1 MARTCWRDRPSGEEV
16 FNLMEEKVPPALS
29 RCLERFI
36 ALDECLLVEME
47 VHAAVSV
54 GAGADAH
61 FPHQAGL
68 SFSAPEGFCTPPRSG
83 TRRTPGT
90 LSGPLEQP
98 MDSRRLV
105 VWLSAGILGFQ
116 GGTLVL
122 DLIHCSVLSWL
133 YIRRYGL
140 EQVVPSERLEQR
152 PPEGLGKPEG
162 LEKLEGLG
170 RKTGLSEQASQAQAH
185 GQSQPQPLPPAL
197 ASASQPSSPQPSPRA
212 VPLDPTEVFCSR
224 PRSRVDTAVGQGLS
238 ILAGLALGGSVGGGK
253 SEP

>member
-1 MARTCWRDRPSGEEV
+1 
-16 FNLMEEKVPPALS
+16 
-29 RCLERFI
+29 
-36 ALDECLLVEME
+36 
-47 VHAAVSV
+47 
-54 GAGADAH
+54 
-61 FPHQAGL
+61 
-68 SFSAPEGFCTPPRSG
+68 
-83 TRRTPGT
+83 
-90 LSGPLEQP
+90 

-140 EQVVPSERLEQR
+140 EQVVPSDRLEQR
-152 PPEGLGKPEG
+152 PPEGLGK
-162 LEKLEGLG
+162 LEGLN
-170 RKTGLSEQASQAQAH
+170 EQASKAQ
-185 GQSQPQPLPPAL
+185 GQPQSQPLPPAPS
-197 ASASQPSSPQPSPRA
+197 SASQPSSPQPNPRP

>member
-1 MARTCWRDRPSGEEV
+1 
-16 FNLMEEKVPPALS
+16 
-29 RCLERFI
+29 
-36 ALDECLLVEME
+36 
-47 VHAAVSV
+47 
-54 GAGADAH
+54 
-61 FPHQAGL
+61 
-68 SFSAPEGFCTPPRSG
+68 
-83 TRRTPGT
+83 
-90 LSGPLEQP
+90 

-162 LEKLEGLG
+162 LSGQIS
-170 RKTGLSEQASQAQAH
+170 RAQ
-185 GQSQPQPLPPAL
+185 GQPQSQPL
-197 ASASQPSSPQPSPRA
+197 APEPSSASQPSSPQPNPRT

-238 ILAGLALGGSVGGGK
+238 ILAGLALGGSVGGGGK
-253 SEP
+253 ADAP